1 MEGLALVF
9 GLRLPCPSGG
19 CFSDPRLC
27 SNKWALVLLTD
38 EGLWEQVPL
47 EWAIDGLRSIP

>member
-1 MEGLALVF
+1 MVF